1 MNSKERHEARY
12 QRRKAKRDAAK
23 EARVGFY
30 DNFDR
35 VTDIDNLYQAFKD
48 CMKNVAWKESVQ
60 RYHSNAFKNIIDTH
74 NKLIA
79 GETLQN
85 GFVEFD
91 LHERGKIRHIKSIHI
106 SERVI
111 QKCLCDQVVVPIIT
125 NTLIYDNGASVKYK
139 GVHFALRRLIAHLS
153 KYYRHNGR
161 SNEGYA
167 LLVDFSK
174 FFDSIN
180 HEVLFRLQDKIIKDP
195 GVRNLLRKYISV
207 FGDGVSL
214 GLGSQVS
221 QISAIFYPNTLDHFI
236 KEKLRIKYYG
246 RYMDDLYLIHHDKDY
261 LRYCLQEIEKH
272 CEGLKLAVNKKK
284 TQIVRLQDGL
294 IFLKGRY
301 RLLPSGRILRRPCK
315 GSAQRMKRKLRKF
328 QKLIAG
334 RKMKYPDVRTAYQ
347 SWRGNFQRRF
357 NAHYQIRF
365 LDRMYYDMFIVN
377 HGDQGKYPIFTNGY
391 ITPEE
396 YRLITGKPY
405 PEKEK
410 VYVLDN
416 DDAGT
421 SFWTT
426 ARYGRIKHSDL
437 PMVCKLK
444 NTKRPRRW
452 RPPEKV
458 EKGWKVLT

>member
-1 MNSKERHEARY
+1 MNSSERHEARY
-12 QRRKAKRDAAK
+12 QRRKAARDAAQ

-30 DNFDR
+30 DDFGR
-35 VTDIDNLYQAFKD
+35 ITSIDNLYQAFKD

-60 RYHSNAFKNIIDTH
+60 RYQSNALKNVADTH
-74 NKLIA
+74 NRLIA

-125 NTLIYDNGASVKYK
+125 NTLIYDNGASVINK
-139 GVHFALRRLIAHLS
+139 GVHFALRRLITHLA
-153 KYYRHNGR
+153 KFYRHNGR
-161 SNEGYA
+161 SNDGYA
-167 LLVDFSK
+167 LLIDFSK

-180 HEVLFRLQDKIIKDP
+180 HEILFRLQDKVIKDP
-195 GVRNLLRKYISV
+195 NVRHLLRKYISV

-246 RYMDDLYLIHHDKDY
+246 RYMDDLYLIHHDKEY
-261 LRYCLQEIEKH
+261 LRYCLREIEKH
-272 CEGLKLAVNKKK
+272 CDGLKLTINKNK
-284 TQIVRLQDGL
+284 TQIVRLRDGL
-294 IFLKGRY
+294 VFLKGKY
-301 RLLPSGRILRRPCK
+301 RLLPSGKILRRPCK

-328 QKLIAG
+328 RQLIIK
-334 RKMKYPDVRTAYQ
+334 RKMKYHDVRTAYQ

-357 NAHYQIRF
+357 DAHYQIRF
-365 LDRMYYDMFIVN
+365 MDRMYYDIFIAG
-377 HGDQGKYPIFTNGY
+377 HGDQGKYPIFTRGY
-391 ITPEE
+391 ITPVE

-405 PEKEK
+405 PDKEK
-410 VYVLDN
+410 VFVLDN

-426 ARYGRIKHSDL
+426 VRYGKIKHSEL

-452 RPPEKV
+452 RPPENTAKNQDNP
-458 EKGWKVLT
+458 

>member
-1 MNSKERHEARY
+1 MNSRERHEMRY

-23 EARVGFY
+23 AARVGFY
-30 DNFDR
+30 DDFNR
-35 VTDIDNLYQAFKD
+35 VTDIDNLHQAFRD

-60 RYHSNAFKNIIDTH
+60 RYHANALKNIIDTH
-74 NKLIA
+74 NRLIA

-91 LHERGKIRHIKSIHI
+91 LHERGKRRHIKSIHI

-111 QKCLCDQVVVPIIT
+111 QKCLCDQVAVPVIT
-125 NTLIYDNGASVKYK
+125 NTLIYDNGASVKGK
-139 GVHFALRRLIAHLS
+139 GVHFALRRLITHLA

-167 LLVDFSK
+167 LLIDFSK

-180 HEVLFRLQDKIIKDP
+180 HEILFRMLDKVIKDP
-195 GVRNLLRKYISV
+195 DVRRLLRRYISV

-246 RYMDDLYLIHHDKDY
+246 RYMDDLYLIHRDKEY
-261 LRYCLQEIEKH
+261 LQSCLKEIEKH
-272 CEGLKLAVNKKK
+272 CEGLKLTVNRNK
-284 TQIVRLQDGL
+284 TRIIRLRDGL
-294 IFLKGRY
+294 VFFKGKY
-301 RLLPSGRILRRPCK
+301 RLLPSGKILRRPCR
-315 GSAQRMKRKLRKF
+315 GSAGRMKRKLRKF
-328 QKLIAG
+328 KRRIAG

-357 NAHYQIRF
+357 HAHYQMRF
-365 LDRMYYDMFIVN
+365 MDRMYYDMFLSG
-377 HGDQGKYPIFTNGY
+377 HGDQGKYPVFTRGY

-396 YRLITGKPY
+396 YRLITGRAY
-405 PEKEK
+405 PDNEK
-410 VYVLDN
+410 VFVLD
-416 DDAGT
+416 DDDNGC
-421 SFWTT
+421 SFWIT
-426 ARYGRIKHSDL
+426 ARYGRIKHSEL
-437 PMVCKLK
+437 PMICKLK
-444 NTKRPRRW
+444 NMKHPRKW
-452 RPPEKV
+452 RPT
-458 EKGWKVLT
+458 GYA